1 MSMNSGNVFLCCM
14 FLCFSSFSFS
24 QTGEWKLS
32 KDQNG
37 IKIYSRQVEG
47 YSIEELKTEM
57 NVKAPMNAVVA
68 VIMDANNY
76 YSWIYSCTSSAI
88 LKKISETEQYQY
100 QVNDLPYPFNDR
112 DIAIHFKIW
121 QDKETKKVFTS
132 SVGEPAYVP
141 AKDGLVRIPVFIG
154 GYEITPLA
162 NGEVQLAYQVRF
174 DPGGNIPD
182 WLVNMFIVKA
192 PYESSLNLRELIESK
207 KYDGTK
213 FGFLTQ

>member
-1 MSMNSGNVFLCCM
+1 MCCM

-76 YSWIYSCTSSAI
+76 YTGFIPA
-88 LKKISETEQYQY
+88 LH
-100 QVNDLPYPFNDR
+100 LP
-112 DIAIHFKIW
+112 
-121 QDKETKKVFTS
+121 S
-132 SVGEPAYVP
+132 
-141 AKDGLVRIPVFIG
+141 
-154 GYEITPLA
+154 
-162 NGEVQLAYQVRF
+162 
-174 DPGGNIPD
+174 
-182 WLVNMFIVKA
+182 
-192 PYESSLNLRELIESK
+192 
-207 KYDGTK
+207 
-213 FGFLTQ
+213 